1 MNILLIVTNRYRGPI
16 PVMPLGA
23 CLVAESCERAGHQ
36 VRLLDLMFER
46 HPLHA
51 LGSVIDKT
59 RPDVVGISL
68 RNIDNNDM
76 QHPVAFYKD
85 LTLLMETI
93 RGKTEATVV
102 LGGAAVGVMPE
113 SLLRFTEA
121 DWAVLGD
128 GEIVFPQVLDM
139 LSKNMMPKDIAGVAW
154 IEDTGFRLNTGF
166 VDRFSDN
173 GLVPDFRRWIN
184 LPAYL
189 SRFSPVP
196 IQTKLGCHFKCVY
209 CTYRK
214 IEGQDYRLCD
224 PQTIGGEIVDLEKRG
239 LRDVEFV
246 DNVFNSPYDHAIAL
260 CDAIAK
266 VRTKV
271 RLQTVELNP
280 YFLDD
285 NLIGAMEQA
294 GFVGIG
300 ITVESAAD
308 PVLDRLKK
316 GFTARDVFKASEVI
330 QRHRIPCIWV
340 FMFGGPGET
349 EETVQETLRFA
360 EKCIGQRDVALFM
373 IGIRIYPG
381 TELENI
387 ARAEGVLTLPPYEM
401 LEPVFY
407 LSPSINKEWLLKEV
421 YNSMATHMNFINPNA
436 ISLPFL
442 PAINFVGYWLG
453 VKPPLWKNTR
463 YIRRGLKWL
472 GMDL

>member
-1 MNILLIVTNRYRGPI
+1 
-16 PVMPLGA
+16 MPLGA
-23 CLVAESCERAGHQ
+23 CLVAESCERAGHHVQ
-36 VRLLDLMFER
+36 LLDFMFEKN
-46 HPLHA
+46 PLHV

-76 QHPVAFYKD
+76 QHPVTFYKD

-93 RGKTEATVV
+93 RGKTDATVV

-113 SLLRFTEA
+113 ALLRFTEA

-128 GEIVFPQVLDM
+128 GEIVFPKVLDI
-139 LSKNMMPKDIAGVAW
+139 LSKNRMPKDIVGVAW
-154 IEDTGFRLNTGF
+154 IEDTDFRINTGF
-166 VDRFSDN
+166 GDRFSGN
-173 GLVPDFRRWIN
+173 SLVPDFRRWIN

-224 PQTIGGEIVDLEKRG
+224 PQTIGSEIMDLEKRG

-260 CDAIAK
+260 CDSIAK
-266 VRTKV
+266 VRTNV

-280 YFLDD
+280 YFVHD
-285 NLIGAMEQA
+285 NLIGAMEKA

-316 GFTARDVFKASEVI
+316 GFTARDVFNASEVI
-330 QRHRIPCIWV
+330 QRHRIPCLWV

-360 EKCIGQRDVALFM
+360 EQRISQRDVALFM

-381 TELENI
+381 TELERI
-387 ARAEGVLTLPPYEM
+387 ARAEGVLTLPPHEM

-407 LSPSINKEWLLKEV
+407 LSPSINKEWLLKKV
-421 YNSMATHMNFINPNA
+421 YNSMSTHMNFINPNA

-442 PAINFVGYWLG
+442 PVINFVGYWLG

-463 YIRRGLKWL
+463 YIRRGLRWL

>member
-1 MNILLIVTNRYRGPI
+1 M
-16 PVMPLGA
+16 
-23 CLVAESCERAGHQ
+23 
-36 VRLLDLMFER
+36 
-46 HPLHA
+46 
-51 LGSVIDKT
+51 
-59 RPDVVGISL
+59 
-68 RNIDNNDM
+68 
-76 QHPVAFYKD
+76 
-85 LTLLMETI
+85 
-93 RGKTEATVV
+93 
-102 LGGAAVGVMPE
+102 
-113 SLLRFTEA
+113 
-121 DWAVLGD
+121 
-128 GEIVFPQVLDM
+128 
-139 LSKNMMPKDIAGVAW
+139 
-154 IEDTGFRLNTGF
+154 
-166 VDRFSDN
+166 
-173 GLVPDFRRWIN
+173 
-184 LPAYL
+184 
-189 SRFSPVP
+189 
-196 IQTKLGCHFKCVY
+196 
-209 CTYRK
+209 
-214 IEGQDYRLCD
+214 
-224 PQTIGGEIVDLEKRG
+224 DLEKRG

-260 CDAIAK
+260 CDTIAK
-266 VRTKV
+266 VRTNV

-280 YFLDD
+280 YFMDD

-316 GFTARDVFKASEVI
+316 GFTASDVFKASDII
-330 QRHRIPCIWV
+330 QNHRIPCLWV

-349 EETVQETLRFA
+349 EDTVQETLRFA
-360 EKCIGQRDVALFM
+360 EKCISKRDVALFM

-387 ARAEGVLTLPPYEM
+387 ARTEGVLNLSPLEM

-407 LSPSINKEWLLKEV
+407 LSPSVNHEWLLKKV